1 MATSVGVSPI
11 PGLATVA
18 IRSSSLLLLE
28 NPSVGSNNR
37 RKRGG
42 CYSRPASRQH
52 LQRKHQQQSSRRFRF
67 AGGPVAFRVK
77 AEASSSGSS
86 GSSTEDGRRTSSSST
101 GGTTKTIELT
111 EVDKIMEGVSFSQLC
126 DDFECISSPAVEK
139 TARQLLKDILA
150 IREGNRSLGNFGIFA
165 RYKDPLR
172 SFTGREKYRRANWIR
187 TALDN
192 PTVAVREM
200 TMLSTSML
208 NIKWTLR
215 GKPRL
220 PPASVI
226 GGDVILLVDSTFT
239 LNQIS
244 GQVIDHEDEWDL
256 SASDLLAQAYFWTSR
271 LAFSTVEAGKDAA
284 EVVKGISKTL
294 NRGKEDDRSSYY
306 PDPSG
311 DPRKFFQV
319 EENPQRDFYQIGL
332 VIALLYLL
340 VQFLRLTL

>member
-1 MATSVGVSPI
+1 M
-11 PGLATVA
+11 
-18 IRSSSLLLLE
+18 
-28 NPSVGSNNR
+28 
-37 RKRGG
+37 
-42 CYSRPASRQH
+42 
-52 LQRKHQQQSSRRFRF
+52 
-67 AGGPVAFRVK
+67 
-77 AEASSSGSS
+77 
-86 GSSTEDGRRTSSSST
+86 
-101 GGTTKTIELT
+101 
-111 EVDKIMEGVSFSQLC
+111 
-126 DDFECISSPAVEK
+126 
-139 TARQLLKDILA
+139 
-150 IREGNRSLGNFGIFA
+150 
-165 RYKDPLR
+165 
-172 SFTGREKYRRANWIR
+172 
-187 TALDN
+187 DN

-208 NIKWTLR
+208 NIKWTLH
-215 GKPRL
+215 GKPRF

-244 GQVIDHEDEWDL
+244 GQVIEHEDEWDL